1 MMEKQELIPLEE
13 ARRQVAL
20 VCRRL
25 GLLHLAFAEVLVA
38 EMGQEKGEKIVA
50 RAIKE
55 YSQKI
60 GEIKRDAALGQGLEL
75 NAESFSQVSDI
86 PSVGMHE
93 RTEQVE
99 VEGEKR
105 DRLYGCVIG
114 KVWQEYGKNRL
125 GRIYCYVDPA
135 SSMAF
140 NPQFKMVHTKALP
153 DGDKFCELVF
163 RPTTKKDRQEFDRKD
178 TDWAFIETNTSG
190 E

>member
-1 MMEKQELIPLEE
+1 MMDEQELISLDE
-13 ARRQVAL
+13 AKRQVAL

-38 EMGQEKGEKIVA
+38 ELGQEKGEKIIA

-55 YSQKI
+55 YSRKI
-60 GEIKRDAALGQGLEL
+60 GEKKRDAALNQELEL
-75 NAESFSQVSDI
+75 IAESFSQVSDI
-86 PSVGMHE
+86 PSIGMHE
-93 RTEQVE
+93 RAEKVE

-105 DRLYGCVIG
+105 HRLYGCVMS

-140 NPQFKMVHTKALP
+140 NPQCKLVHTKALP
-153 DGDKFCELVF
+153 DGDEFCELVM
-163 RPTTKKDRQEFDRKD
+163 RPTTERDRQQFLSED
-178 TDWAFIETNTSG
+178 TDWSSIESD
-190 E
+190 